1 MANKKTKTTKE
12 RATWNEFKK
21 AFEEAYGVQ
30 PTSVHG
36 LPTLRTYFYRTQL
49 ERILFSII
57 DVEYNTDT
65 NTWDEDYIREGVL
78 LNGLLTVTNDDNGTL
93 LPLKCG
99 PEGVNVFN
107 RPTGI
112 VVANPVV
119 GSFTRTIGVDCEII
133 YLQSKM
139 GGRYR
144 NFRSTLDVYSQKLAN
159 CDCAIDVNI
168 FNTRTPYIFQAPNQA
183 VADSFKAMVDEIGE
197 GKVAV
202 FIDEEL
208 GKLMPNATQSN
219 LFVLKAKENFVA
231 DVVQIE
237 KHEIM
242 NEFLTTIGI
251 NNANMTKREREVVD
265 EVNSNNIAI
274 RANIKVFKQNVE
286 RCVEK
291 VNKMFPDAGLKITFP
306 YYEES
311 EEQDREQPADRPDND
326 EKGGDTDDV
335 T

>member
-1 MANKKTKTTKE
+1 MGNKPKVSGDKKLWE
-12 RATWNEFKK
+12 NFKK
-21 AFEEAYGVQ
+21 AFEEAYGTE

-36 LPTLRTYFYRTQL
+36 LPTLRTYFYRMQL
-49 ERILFSII
+49 ERILLSII
-57 DVEYNTDT
+57 DVEYNTDM
-65 NTWDEDYIREGVL
+65 NVWDEDYIREAIL
-78 LNGLLTVTNDDNGTL
+78 LNGLMVVTNDNRGTL

-99 PEGVNVFN
+99 GEGVNVFN

-112 VVANPVV
+112 IVANPVI
-119 GSFTRTIGVDCEII
+119 GSFTRTIGVDCEIV
-133 YLQSKM
+133 YMQSKM

-144 NFRSTLDVYSQKLAN
+144 SFRSTLDVYSQKLAN
-159 CDCAIDVNI
+159 CDCAIDVNV
-168 FNTRTPYIFQAPNQA
+168 FNSRTPYIFQAPNQA

-208 GKLMPNATQSN
+208 GNLMPNTPQSN
-219 LFVLKAKENFVA
+219 LFVLKAKESFVA
-231 DVVQIE
+231 DLVQIE

-242 NEFLTTIGI
+242 NEFLTAIGI

-274 RANIKVFKQNVE
+274 RANIKLFKENIE

-311 EEQDREQPADRPDND
+311 KRAEEQPVNRP
-326 EKGGDTDDV
+326 EEEGGDEDEPDRRS
-335 T
+335 

>member
-1 MANKKTKTTKE
+1 MSNRKTKTTKE
-12 RATWNEFKK
+12 RTTWNEFKK

-36 LPTLRTYFYRTQL
+36 LPTLRTYFYHTQL
-49 ERILFSII
+49 ERILFSIM
-57 DVEYNTDT
+57 DVEYNTEL
-65 NTWDEDYIREGVL
+65 NTWDEDYIREAVL
-78 LNGLLTVTNDDNGTL
+78 LNGLLTVTNDDRGTL

-99 PEGVNVFN
+99 SEGVNVFN

-112 VVANPVV
+112 VVANPVI

-133 YLQSKM
+133 YMQSKM

-202 FIDEEL
+202 FVDEEL

-242 NEFLTTIGI
+242 NEFLTAIGI

-311 EEQDREQPADRPDND
+311 EEQDKTQPADRPGND
-326 EKGGDTDDV
+326 ENGGDTDEP

>member
-1 MANKKTKTTKE
+1 MSRKKTTTSKD
-12 RATWNEFKK
+12 RSTWNDFKK
-21 AFEEAYGVQ
+21 AFEEAYGTE

-36 LPTLRTYFYRTQL
+36 LPTLRTYFYRMQL
-49 ERILFSII
+49 ERILMSII
-57 DVEYNTDT
+57 DVEYNTDL
-65 NTWDEDYIREGVL
+65 NVWDEDYIREAIL
-78 LNGLLTVTNDDNGTL
+78 LNGLMVVTKDDRGTL

-99 PEGVNVFN
+99 GEGVNVFN

-112 VVANPVV
+112 IVANPVV
-119 GSFTRTIGVDCEII
+119 GSFTRTIGVDCEIV

-168 FNTRTPYIFQAPNQA
+168 FNTRTPYIFQAPNQT

-208 GKLMPNATQSN
+208 GKLMPNAAQSN
-219 LFVLKAKENFVA
+219 MYILKGKEHFVA

-242 NEFLTTIGI
+242 NEYLTSIGI
-251 NNANMTKREREVVD
+251 NNANTTKREREVVD

-274 RANIKVFKQNVE
+274 RANIKLFKENVD
-286 RCVEK
+286 RCTEK
-291 VNKMFPDAGLKITFP
+291 VNKMYPDAGLKITFP
-306 YYEES
+306 YYEDMEKAEKIQTQPVNRPL
-311 EEQDREQPADRPDND
+311 EE
-326 EKGGDTDDV
+326 GGDDNEPD
-335 T
+335 